1 MGCRSNFNLYFL
13 SDGDQNFWYQ
23 RPFIQGKKL
32 NQGMAIVMRQES
44 YHFAHTVLS
53 KATIFAA
60 FEAVLIMR

>member
-1 MGCRSNFNLYFL
+1 
-13 SDGDQNFWYQ
+13 
-23 RPFIQGKKL
+23 
-32 NQGMAIVMRQES
+32 MAIVMRQES